1 MLWPMFFLAL
11 AFCGIAVLG
20 VLAVRVGLEVR
31 RFSRAVGDSSERIAR
46 AAEDLERAAVP
57 LAGRAG
63 AARDAHADL
72 RAEARGDGSGD
83 SGGDGQGDAARPGR
97 GRP

>member
-31 RFSRAVGDSSERIAR
+31 RFSRAVGDSSERITR
-46 AAEDLERAAVP
+46 AAQNLERAALP
-57 LAGRAG
+57 LA
-63 AARDAHADL
+63 
-72 RAEARGDGSGD
+72 ARG
-83 SGGDGQGDAARPGR
+83 GR
-97 GRP
+97 GPGTGGAEDPEGR

>member
-31 RFSRAVGDSSERIAR
+31 RFSRAVGDSAERITL
-46 AAEDLERAAVP
+46 AAEDLERAALP
-57 LAGRAG
+57 LAGRASR
-63 AARDAHADL
+63 ATVRPAPTTRADSAD
-72 RAEARGDGSGD
+72 R
-83 SGGDGQGDAARPGR
+83 
-97 GRP
+97 

>member
-31 RFSRAVGDSSERIAR
+31 RFTRAVGDSSERITR

-63 AARDAHADL
+63 VAGG
-72 RAEARGDGSGD
+72 ARGARGADVHSEVRKGTP
-83 SGGDGQGDAARPGR
+83 GQWPEQ
-97 GRP
+97 P

>member
-1 MLWPMFFLAL
+1 MLWPMFFLSL
-11 AFCGIAVLG
+11 AFAGIAVLG

-46 AAEDLERAAVP
+46 AAENLERAAAP

-63 AARDAHADL
+63 RTAGGPR
-72 RAEARGDGSGD
+72 EDGEN
-83 SGGDGQGDAARPGR
+83 PG
-97 GRP
+97 

>member
-31 RFSRAVGDSSERIAR
+31 RFARAVGDGSERIAR
-46 AAEDLERAAVP
+46 AAEELERSVVP
-57 LAGRAG
+57 LSARAG
-63 AARDAHADL
+63 AAHT
-72 RAEARGDGSGD
+72 ARGGESTGGREDLADGGH
-83 SGGDGQGDAARPGR
+83 R
-97 GRP
+97 GA

>member
-31 RFSRAVGDSSERIAR
+31 RFSRAVGDSSERITR

-63 AARDAHADL
+63 AARDAHGDL
-72 RAEARGDGSGD
+72 IGEPQDD
-83 SGGDGQGDAARPGR
+83 VGGDRPQR
-97 GRP
+97 

>member
-31 RFSRAVGDSSERIAR
+31 RFTRAVGDSSERITR

-57 LAGRAG
+57 LAGRA
-63 AARDAHADL
+63 AAGRDAYGDAHGG
-72 RAEARGDGSGD
+72 ARGDS
-83 SGGDGQGDAARPGR
+83 
-97 GRP
+97 

>member
-1 MLWPMFFLAL
+1 MLWPMLFLAF
-11 AFCGIAVLG
+11 AFCGVAVLG

-31 RFSRAVGDSSERIAR
+31 RFSRAVGDSAERITR

-63 AARDAHADL
+63 ATGGARDA
-72 RAEARGDGSGD
+72 
-83 SGGDGQGDAARPGR
+83 DAYTEVRTPGR
-97 GRP
+97 PRP

>member
-31 RFSRAVGDSSERIAR
+31 RFTRAVGDSSERITR
-46 AAEDLERAAVP
+46 AAEDLERAAGP

-63 AARDAHADL
+63 AA
-72 RAEARGDGSGD
+72 GD
-83 SGGDGQGDAARPGR
+83 SGGARGAGVTAESRLHGRQQGSGHP
-97 GRP
+97 

>member
-11 AFCGIAVLG
+11 AFCGIALLG

-31 RFSRAVGDSSERIAR
+31 RFTRAVGDSSERITR

-63 AARDAHADL
+63 ATRAAHADV
-72 RAEARGDGSGD
+72 RGDAHGDVRGDGHGD
-83 SGGDGQGDAARPGR
+83 V
-97 GRP
+97 